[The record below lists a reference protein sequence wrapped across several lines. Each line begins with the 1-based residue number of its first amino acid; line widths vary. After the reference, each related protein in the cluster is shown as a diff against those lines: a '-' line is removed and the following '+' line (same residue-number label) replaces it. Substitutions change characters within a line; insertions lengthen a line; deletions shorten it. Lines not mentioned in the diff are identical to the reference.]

1 MNIAESQNVSI
12 DPLARTIGV
21 ICYMWSV
28 QKIIA
33 ADLLAKESVE

>member
-1 MNIAESQNVSI
+1 MNIAESQQSPI

-21 ICYMWSV
+21 ICYMWSD

-33 ADLLAKESVE
+33 ADLLANE

>member
-1 MNIAESQNVSI
+1 MNIAESQHAPI

-21 ICYMWSV
+21 ICYMWSD

-33 ADLLAKESVE
+33 ADLLANE